1 MAFQIRAAATC
12 RLVNLSTGSTPGRL
26 FQISTSR
33 GPGHWAASAASSCEL
48 LKVSVPSR
56 RSSIFC
62 GESKTV
68 MLLSTFIVNVIKF
81 LSSGLLIDDIHPL
94 ISRTCKGIVRLFA
107 QQTNLRPY
115 WTDVGSCLFDLT
127 VSLDRAMDV
136 WGAYTPWKWRRSFC
150 VFASQP
156 PWASRST
163 VGKYT
168 GSVAGAGTGCSFT

>member
-12 RLVNLSTGSTPGRL
+12 RLVNLSTGSTLGRL
-26 FQISTSR
+26 FQIATSR

-81 LSSGLLIDDIHPL
+81 LSSGLLIDDIHP
-94 ISRTCKGIVRLFA
+94 SC
-107 QQTNLRPY
+107 RPHRQ
-115 WTDVGSCLFDLT
+115 GEL
-127 VSLDRAMDV
+127 LDN
-136 WGAYTPWKWRRSFC
+136 
-150 VFASQP
+150 
-156 PWASRST
+156 
-163 VGKYT
+163 
-168 GSVAGAGTGCSFT
+168 